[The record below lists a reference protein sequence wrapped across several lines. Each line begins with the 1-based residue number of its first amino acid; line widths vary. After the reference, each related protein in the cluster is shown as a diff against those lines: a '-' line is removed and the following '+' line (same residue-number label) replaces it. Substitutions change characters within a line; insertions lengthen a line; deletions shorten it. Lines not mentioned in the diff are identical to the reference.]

1 MKKILLLS
9 LSLCIFLL
17 SGCVS
22 SPVVISVNGD
32 KIDGSEFAYYLN
44 YELASYDNPEELTKE
59 DIEKIKETALETAV
73 NNTIVLQKCKEY
85 NIELTAEEKEEIKAL
100 REEFIDDLGGSA
112 KYLEFLNEAALN
124 DRVYKKTQE
133 QSYYHTKLMAYLT
146 ENTDQPESIGFT
158 DQTLR
163 QFFAENYVKVKYI
176 CMSTLTDD
184 NEPVPDEEYDEQLKL
199 ARIVAEGSKEPGKDF
214 DLLIEKYNDDY
225 RMRVYPEGFVYSKL
239 ELEDIDIFN
248 HALEIEEN
256 EIAGPYSA
264 ADGFYIIK
272 RYPVDAGYYDNHH
285 DEILSEAI
293 DIKYEMLLESWK
305 ANAVV
310 KIADV
315 YKQIDAVN
323 YKEYIK

>member
-1 MKKILLLS
+1 MKKLLLLS

-22 SPVVISVNGD
+22 SPVVISINGD

-44 YELASYDNPEELTKE
+44 YELASHENPEELTKE
-59 DIEKIKETALETAV
+59 EVEKIKETALETAV

-85 NIELTAEEKEEIKAL
+85 GLELTAEEEAEIKAL

-112 KYLEFLNEAALN
+112 KYLEFLNEASLN

-133 QSYYHTKLMAYLT
+133 QSYYHTKLMSYLT

-163 QFFAENYVKVKYI
+163 QFFADNYVKIKYI

-184 NEPVPDEEYDEQLKL
+184 GEPVTDEEYDEQLNL
-199 ARIVAEGSKEPGKDF
+199 ARIVAEGAKEPDKDF

-225 RMRVYPEGFVYSKL
+225 KMRVYPDGFVYSKL
-239 ELEDIDIFN
+239 ELENVDIFK
-248 HALEIEEN
+248 HALEMEDN
-256 EIAGPYSA
+256 EISGPYSA
-264 ADGFYIIK
+264 SDGFYIIK
-272 RYPVDAGYYDNHH
+272 RYPVDAGYYDNNHE
-285 DEILSEAI
+285 EILNEAI
-293 DIKYEMLLESWK
+293 DIKYEMLLDSWK

-310 KIADV
+310 KVSDV
-315 YKQIDAVN
+315 FKEINAVN
-323 YKEYIK
+323 YKNYIK